1 MTVTPD
7 FHWDDKIHGNSEPF
21 WILVEDCDGET
32 LLYSEYFVLKKKHL
46 KEKEYVFEF
55 TVPLF
60 DPLHPIYY
68 IKVVSD
74 RWLNCEA

>member
-1 MTVTPD
+1 MSFTHFVSSA
-7 FHWDDKIHGNSEPF
+7 HRHQDKLSA
-21 WILVEDCDGET
+21 
-32 LLYSEYFVLKKKHL
+32 LLYHLYFVLKKKHL
-46 KEKEYVFEF
+46 IEKEYVFEF